1 MKETKQASGQPE
13 ARDVVREMMA
23 AFEVHKGVEASIWS
37 ASAGRRCLDRQRAA
51 RSGRSAEAG

>member
-23 AFEVHKGVEASIWS
+23 M
-37 ASAGRRCLDRQRAA
+37 RCWQVRHLPLTIHP
-51 RSGRSAEAG
+51 